1 MQRDDTRS
9 MFFIIKS
16 SSLWCSITLLLR
28 VPAGSTW
35 SFLELQHELIEIFI
49 LLDTIGNYCV
59 LPQWIYGALLPL
71 QSLVWMPCLPLLA
84 WVMWFV
90 AGHGCVRP
98 FSACP
103 HVANLRSSLW
113 PWCPVPVPG
122 SLGQG
127 GHLLLCLGVVGMSS
141 WLDDLCCW
149 GFALFVR
156 TDVLHRLQVS
166 MLSAGLSDAS
176 CPASWMLLQSSGS
189 NMCCLASAE
198 PEQERWT
205 LMEMFLHVSGSAH
218 YPTNINYQRSV
229 LIVAVCGFWAHTGSF
244 CVLIVVTW
252 MFYLWDLLCY
262 ILPSL
267 IHNITDQKKEDWQRS
282 HTHVYVGHPCH
293 EGHKNKKERK

>member
-35 SFLELQHELIEIFI
+35 SFLELQHELIEFFI

-113 PWCPVPVPG
+113 PWCPVLVPG

-127 GHLLLCLGVVGMSS
+127 GHLLLCLGVVGMSTCAVEGLPCLS
-141 WLDDLCCW
+141 EPMSSTGFRSLCCPQAW
-149 GFALFVR
+149 VMLA
-156 TDVLHRLQVS
+156 VL
-166 MLSAGLSDAS
+166 
-176 CPASWMLLQSSGS
+176 LLGCFYNLGGS

-198 PEQERWT
+198 PEEERWT

-229 LIVAVCGFWAHTGSF
+229 LIVAVCGFWAHRFILCFDRCYLNVLSVGFIVLHFALFDTQHNRPEKRGLAKITYT
-244 CVLIVVTW
+244 CVCW
-252 MFYLWDLLCY
+252 S
-262 ILPSL
+262 SL
-267 IHNITDQKKEDWQRS
+267 SWGPQK
-282 HTHVYVGHPCH
+282 
-293 EGHKNKKERK
+293 